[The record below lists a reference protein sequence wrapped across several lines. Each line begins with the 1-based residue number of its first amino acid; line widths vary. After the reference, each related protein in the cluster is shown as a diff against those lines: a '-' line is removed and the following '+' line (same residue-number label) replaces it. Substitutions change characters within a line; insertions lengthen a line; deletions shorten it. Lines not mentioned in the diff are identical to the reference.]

1 MKHKIQKIE
10 LVIGVI
16 ILLVGLLTYGFGINQ
31 RLPVP
36 RPDLVVVGTTL
47 IGILVIF
54 MGLDLF
60 SKKTKEMEILENDER
75 NIAITNASL
84 ANAFNVMTTLLII
97 VLFALICMGYMS
109 KVVFF
114 SIAGVVAIG
123 QVTWIV
129 TAHYLEK
136 RM

>member
-1 MKHKIQKIE
+1 
-10 LVIGVI
+10 
-16 ILLVGLLTYGFGINQ
+16 
-31 RLPVP
+31 
-36 RPDLVVVGTTL
+36 
-47 IGILVIF
+47 

-60 SKKTKEMEILENDER
+60 STKTKEMEILENDER

-84 ANAFNVMTTLLII
+84 ANAFNVMTTLLILL
-97 VLFALICMGYMS
+97 LFALIFMGYMS

-114 SIAGVVAIG
+114 SIAGVIAIG

-136 RM
+136 RI